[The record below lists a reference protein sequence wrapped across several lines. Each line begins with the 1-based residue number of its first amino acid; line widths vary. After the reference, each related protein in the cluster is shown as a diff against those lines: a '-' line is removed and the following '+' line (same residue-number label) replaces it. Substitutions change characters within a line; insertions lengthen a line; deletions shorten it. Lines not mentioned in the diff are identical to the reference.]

1 MKALFV
7 ATVRSHIGQ
16 FHMPFIRELKKYRFT
31 VDGAFKDNSADKPG
45 LDLSDLDHVF
55 EVPFS
60 RSPYSFSNVRAYFV
74 LKKIIKNGNY
84 DVVHCHTPMGSVV
97 ARLAAK
103 GQRKK
108 GLKVIYTA
116 HGFHFYK
123 GASKKSRLLFYP
135 VEKFLSKYTDVLI
148 TINQEDCSCAENS
161 GFRAGKIYKIHGV
174 GVDIHKFTPLSADEK
189 TALRNSFGFSERDFL
204 LIYPADFCH
213 RKNQKMLLEAFAI
226 LQKKYADVKLLLCG
240 QDTAA
245 DEIKRLAVSLGVKN
259 GVSYL
264 GYRRDVNKLVGM
276 SDVSV
281 SSSRQEGLPV
291 NIIEAMVMG
300 NAVVATD
307 VRGNNDLVHNGENGF
322 LVESENAAQMAE
334 AVSKLIE
341 NRELIKKFGKNGLC
355 EAEKYSEENV
365 NSELLGIYK
374 EQGLL

>member
-16 FHMPFIRELKKYRFT
+16 FHMPFVRELKKRGFT
-31 VDGAFKDNSADKPG
+31 VDGAYKDNSADKPG

-60 RSPYSFSNVRAYFV
+60 RSPYSFSNVRAYFA

-84 DVVHCHTPMGSVV
+84 DVIHCHTPMGAVV

-123 GASKKSRLLFYP
+123 GASKKSWLLFYP

-148 TINQEDCSCAENS
+148 TINKEDCSCAKNS

-174 GVDIHKFTPLSADEK
+174 GVDIHTFTPLSADEK
-189 TALRNSFGFSERDFL
+189 TNLRSSFGFSEKDFL

-245 DEIKRLAVSLGVKN
+245 DEIKSLAVSFGVKN

-281 SSSRQEGLPV
+281 TSSRQEGLPV
-291 NIIEAMVMG
+291 NIIEAMAMG

-341 NRELIKKFGKNGLC
+341 NRELIKKFGKNGLR